1 MLIFISG
8 QILAGKCLTLS
19 ENGYFLAE
27 LLLKSVAF
35 CDSELRRNQ
44 LNGTWCYFNPSLH
57 TLAVSA
63 DFISLSGIPYCPVFP
78 TYTLILLARKVLKIH
93 LSAFPG
99 TPGISPRLQRK
110 YDAFNSGEYERV

>member
-8 QILAGKCLTLS
+8 QILAGKFLTLS

-57 TLAVSA
+57 NLAVSA

-78 TYTLILLARKVLKIH
+78 NIYPITFHNMTL
-93 LSAFPG
+93 
-99 TPGISPRLQRK
+99 TRLINTSCSEK
-110 YDAFNSGEYERV
+110 SINKT